1 MYFEI
6 LTDMPQ
12 NVHKRKA
19 SGRTDHPTCMSLFI
33 VSVMADS
40 FSHDEACII
49 YQEEIR
55 KH

>member
-1 MYFEI
+1 MYYEI

-12 NVHKRKA
+12 SVHKRKA
-19 SGRTDHPTCMSLFI
+19 TDHPTCMSLFI
-33 VSVMADS
+33 VSVMADIC
-40 FSHDEACII
+40 SHDEACII